1 MRRAANELTSV
12 TKPTTSEI
20 VRCDDCDDERLPMAP
35 EAAAANANE

>member
-20 VRCDDCDDERLPMAP
+20 VRCDDCDDERLPMAAP
-35 EAAAANANE
+35 VVANANE